1 MRIKRDW
8 PKSSK
13 LLGKTN
19 FEPKFPNFSLKPF
32 SVINFPENIFSC
44 RILRNFRISRRNH
57 FLTQIFRKTCFCT
70 EFREISE
77 FHEIFEKCLSE
88 PKFPCLSNGMGLKTR
103 RAART
108 YIMHVVRRVD
118 IIAPQASCPVYVQD
132 TEQFAEASA
141 RLSHVYTTDC

>member
-1 MRIKRDW
+1 MRITRDW
-8 PKSSK
+8 PKSPK

-57 FLTQIFRKTCFCT
+57 FLTQIFRKTCFST
-70 EFREISE
+70 EFCEISE

-88 PKFPCLSNGMGLKTR
+88 PKFPCLSNVGLKTR
-103 RAART
+103 RAA
-108 YIMHVVRRVD
+108 YIYNARSHPSFRHHRAACHSRACFVWPVCVRV
-118 IIAPQASCPVYVQD
+118 ASHR
-132 TEQFAEASA
+132 SA
-141 RLSHVYTTDC
+141 TFP